1 MAKLGKLSYLLFFL
15 SNLGFAAEAVVIINA
30 DDFTDEVS
38 AYLFIAPDGELASTQ
53 KVLGLKGVGISCSAD
68 RNYLAIFP
76 QLIMTNDF
84 KDKINVKMRFDKNP
98 SYSNEML
105 FVDSQSAATGDVGLI
120 TKFEDA
126 VKSSDSFVVKVGN
139 SPVLR
144 FSLDADD
151 KEKIKKYLVFSAEN
165 CKY

>member
-1 MAKLGKLSYLLFFL
+1 MAKLGKLSSLLLVLFFL
-15 SNLGFAAEAVVIINA
+15 SNLGFAAEAVVVIKA

-38 AYLFIAPDGELASTQ
+38 ASLVIAPDGELAS
-53 KVLGLKGVGISCSAD
+53 VRKGVALQCTAD
-68 RNYLAIFP
+68 RNIFAIITQF
-76 QLIMTNDF
+76 MTNDF
-84 KDKINVKMRFDKNP
+84 KDKVNVKMRFDKNP

-105 FVDSQSAATGDVGLI
+105 FVGSTTAATGDVGLI

-126 VKSSDSFVVKVGN
+126 VKSSDSFVVKVGD

-144 FSLDADD
+144 FSLDTDD
-151 KEKIKKYLVFSAEN
+151 KEKIKEYLVFSAEN